1 MKKLLALL
9 LSAVM
14 LLSFVACGTEESS
27 SAVSTEPSAQETTAA
42 NTATTETAEGNAPAA
57 ESAVESADSAIEA
70 VEGEETPLTSILAD
84 MDPVEL
90 PISEDEPLYE
100 IWMAAPGTV
109 SQAEDLASDNETY
122 AELQKRT
129 GVKIT
134 FLMANFFAQMDQF
147 NLMAA
152 SGDFPAVMNGAATL
166 YSAGPDAALEEDIF
180 INLLDY
186 AEYMPHY
193 EALINSREGLFDDV
207 ATPEGNL
214 VGFYSLY
221 DYDKYGLG
229 DKGYLIR
236 QDWLDDLGMDMPKTY
251 DELHDVLTAF
261 KDEKGADSAFVLPVS
276 GTNDFVLGGFG
287 VGATFY
293 VEDDTIKFGP
303 MEEGFK
309 EYLQLMNQWYSEGLM
324 YNDFYNYANEIMFD
338 GTDMTV
344 LVRWR
349 CITTRLVP

>member
-1 MKKLLALL
+1 
-9 LSAVM
+9 
-14 LLSFVACGTEESS
+14 
-27 SAVSTEPSAQETTAA
+27 
-42 NTATTETAEGNAPAA
+42 
-57 ESAVESADSAIEA
+57 
-70 VEGEETPLTSILAD
+70 

-109 SQAEDLASDNETY
+109 SQAEDLANDNETY

-236 QDWLDDLGMDMPKTY
+236 QDWLDDLEMDMPKTY

-261 KDEKGADSAFVLPVS
+261 KDETGADSAFVLPVS

-338 GTDMTV
+338 GTDMHPSILTFRPSWRKRSSSTS
-344 LVRWR
+344 LV
-349 CITTRLVP
+349 ISALTTMRRSSSDNRKP

>member
-1 MKKLLALL
+1 MMWLL
-9 LSAVM
+9 
-14 LLSFVACGTEESS
+14 
-27 SAVSTEPSAQETTAA
+27 PK
-42 NTATTETAEGNAPAA
+42 ATWW
-57 ESAVESADSAIEA
+57 DS
-70 VEGEETPLTSILAD
+70 D
-84 MDPVEL
+84 
-90 PISEDEPLYE
+90 
-100 IWMAAPGTV
+100 
-109 SQAEDLASDNETY
+109 
-122 AELQKRT
+122 
-129 GVKIT
+129 
-134 FLMANFFAQMDQF
+134 
-147 NLMAA
+147 
-152 SGDFPAVMNGAATL
+152 
-166 YSAGPDAALEEDIF
+166 
-180 INLLDY
+180 
-186 AEYMPHY
+186 
-193 EALINSREGLFDDV
+193 
-207 ATPEGNL
+207 
-214 VGFYSLY
+214 SLY

-338 GTDMTV
+338 GTDMIGSGQVALYYNETGTMTAYAEYANDPNF
-344 LVRWR
+344 LVSAIAPCGEERR
-349 CITTRLVP
+349 GTHLHDGVHPHLCG